1 MLVRFNRENFNSFLI
16 VLFMFSSAICLPI
29 HILTKSGFMI
39 WIVTF
44 GILFASLLI
53 NKFIFNKKFLNI
65 SLVLIIIFLINL
77 TFFNFKN
84 IIINIFIEFI
94 KFALIPLYLT
104 SQDYSFKKVIYYWY
118 RVGIIN
124 FIIWLFMIIFV
135 IRGRVDYMFFGVYMT
150 YSFIIFI
157 YNYYKMKKKKDLVMS
172 IISLG
177 SIFMFGNR
185 AAWAI
190 CGVIWL
196 YLYIISNKKSIN
208 KFIVKCLILSIS
220 ILVLYNNFIYIMSSL
235 QSFLLRVNINSY
247 SINKLI
253 NAYNNGFITTMS
265 GRDELYSVAIE
276 IIKNNN
282 LKPLGIGYFRVVT
295 GSAYPH
301 NFILEYIITFGI
313 LGLVVLPFIVWYLYK
328 KYSRLKSEKKL
339 VSNLLIIFI
348 IIRLSM
354 SSSFFIES
362 MLWILLGFLIFD
374 REICNKE
381 IE

>member
-135 IRGRVDYMFFGVYMT
+135 IRGRVD
-150 YSFIIFI
+150 
-157 YNYYKMKKKKDLVMS
+157 
-172 IISLG
+172 
-177 SIFMFGNR
+177 
-185 AAWAI
+185 
-190 CGVIWL
+190 
-196 YLYIISNKKSIN
+196 
-208 KFIVKCLILSIS
+208 
-220 ILVLYNNFIYIMSSL
+220 
-235 QSFLLRVNINSY
+235 
-247 SINKLI
+247 
-253 NAYNNGFITTMS
+253 
-265 GRDELYSVAIE
+265 
-276 IIKNNN
+276 
-282 LKPLGIGYFRVVT
+282 
-295 GSAYPH
+295 
-301 NFILEYIITFGI
+301 
-313 LGLVVLPFIVWYLYK
+313 
-328 KYSRLKSEKKL
+328 
-339 VSNLLIIFI
+339 
-348 IIRLSM
+348 
-354 SSSFFIES
+354 
-362 MLWILLGFLIFD
+362 
-374 REICNKE
+374 
-381 IE
+381 

>member
-1 MLVRFNRENFNSFLI
+1 M
-16 VLFMFSSAICLPI
+16 
-29 HILTKSGFMI
+29 
-39 WIVTF
+39 
-44 GILFASLLI
+44 
-53 NKFIFNKKFLNI
+53 
-65 SLVLIIIFLINL
+65 
-77 TFFNFKN
+77 
-84 IIINIFIEFI
+84 
-94 KFALIPLYLT
+94 
-104 SQDYSFKKVIYYWY
+104 
-118 RVGIIN
+118 
-124 FIIWLFMIIFV
+124 
-135 IRGRVDYMFFGVYMT
+135 
-150 YSFIIFI
+150 
-157 YNYYKMKKKKDLVMS
+157 
-172 IISLG
+172 
-177 SIFMFGNR
+177 
-185 AAWAI
+185 
-190 CGVIWL
+190 
-196 YLYIISNKKSIN
+196 
-208 KFIVKCLILSIS
+208 
-220 ILVLYNNFIYIMSSL
+220 
-235 QSFLLRVNINSY
+235 
-247 SINKLI
+247 
-253 NAYNNGFITTMS
+253 
-265 GRDELYSVAIE
+265 YSVAIE